1 MAETS
6 HIPGQSFDVVV
17 VGAGLAGLAAALG
30 FLRAGLRAVCVGRLE
45 RSGSGRT
52 VALHG
57 QSLDILENLGVLAEV
72 ETNAAPMRV
81 MRLVDDTGSLF
92 APRPVEFR
100 ASEIGR
106 DLFGWNIENGA
117 LASILAGSLGP
128 EPCFEA
134 DVAGFE
140 FAPRAARL
148 SLSDGRALE
157 AQLVVGADG
166 RGSPSRK
173 AANIDATVSTFGQT
187 ALTLFLRHSRPHDD
201 ASTEFHTREG
211 PFTLVPLPP
220 TPDAPNRSSLVWLM
234 RDESAK
240 RLRALS
246 DRELAEE
253 IRRRSHAMLGE
264 VEIEG
269 GRGGFPMTI
278 QRVAGLTARR
288 LALIG
293 DAAHAFPPIG
303 AQGLNLGL
311 RDGAEIVA
319 QAARARDEGRDIG
332 GEATLKAYAAAR
344 RPDIAMRTAGVG
356 ALNRSLLTSF
366 WPVDFARGAGLA
378 ALATVPPLRRA
389 AIREGLKPFLAR

>member
-6 HIPGQSFDVVV
+6 HSPGQAFDVVV
-17 VGAGLAGLAAALG
+17 VGAGMAGLAAALG
-30 FLRAGLRAVCVGRLE
+30 FARAGLSAVCVGRLE
-45 RSGSGRT
+45 RSAPGRT
-52 VALHG
+52 VAVHG

-92 APRPVEFR
+92 APRPVDFR
-100 ASEIGR
+100 ASEVGL
-106 DLFGWNIENGA
+106 DVFGWNIENGE
-117 LASILAGSLGP
+117 LASILAKALGP
-128 EPCFEA
+128 EHFIEA
-134 DVAGFE
+134 DVSGFE
-140 FAPRAARL
+140 FGAGAARL
-148 SLSDGRALE
+148 ALSDGRALE
-157 AQLVVGADG
+157 AALVVGADG

-173 AANIDATVSTFGQT
+173 AANIDSTVSGFGQS
-187 ALTLFLRHSRPHDD
+187 ALTLCLRHSRPHDD

-220 TPDAPNRSSLVWLM
+220 TPEAPNRSSLVWLM
-234 RDESAK
+234 RDDSAA

-253 IRRRSHAMLGE
+253 IRGRSHAMLGE
-264 VEIEG
+264 IEIEG

-278 QRVAGLTARR
+278 QRVAGLTGPR

-293 DAAHAFPPIG
+293 DAAHSFPPIG

-319 QAARARDEGRDIG
+319 QAAQARDEGRDIG
-332 GEATLKAYAAAR
+332 GEATLAAYAAAR

-366 WPVDFARGAGLA
+366 WPVDFVRGAGLA
-378 ALATVPPLRRA
+378 TLAALPPLRRA